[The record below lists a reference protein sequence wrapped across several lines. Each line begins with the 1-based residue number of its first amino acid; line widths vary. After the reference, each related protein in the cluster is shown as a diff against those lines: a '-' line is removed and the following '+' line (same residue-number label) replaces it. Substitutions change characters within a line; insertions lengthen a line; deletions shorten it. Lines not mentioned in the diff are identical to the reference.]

1 MPTSSS
7 ATRAED
13 CRFVFKGT
21 VRKLRASA
29 VPEVKASPRTAIV
42 RVDEVIRAPEAL
54 ATAAGHDV
62 TVELGGRGKLSAGAQ
77 AVFYAQ
83 GWVFGDHLAVHAIDH
98 EPVDPVRFAMTP
110 AGTDPV
116 ANLASHDAKAR
127 FDTAAAVVT
136 GQVMS
141 VSVPGNG
148 AAAAAA
154 ANGSSTMSEH
164 DALWREASIAVHE
177 VHKGRVSGKRVSVR
191 FPASTDVLWHRAPK
205 FQPGQQGFFL
215 LQRADGA
222 ADGRAKLTAAPGS
235 KAAYTAL
242 HPADFQPLDD
252 SAPMRALVAAARATG
267 KRSSRRRS

>member
-7 ATRAED
+7 ASRAKD

-54 ATAAGHDV
+54 STAAGHDV
-62 TVELGGRGKLSAGAQ
+62 TVEVGGKGKLTTGAQ

-98 EPVDPVRFAMTP
+98 EPADPARFAMAP
-110 AGTDPV
+110 AGADPV
-116 ANLASHDAKAR
+116 ANLASHDARMR

-148 AAAAAA
+148 AVAAVAG
-154 ANGSSTMSEH
+154 ANGSTMSEH

-215 LQRADGA
+215 LHRAGGA
-222 ADGRAKLTAAPGS
+222 ADGRAKLMAAPGLKS
-235 KAAYTAL
+235 AYTAL

-252 SAPMRALVAAARATG
+252 SAPMRALVAAAATSG
-267 KRSSRRRS
+267 KRPRRRRS